1 MTDEQTDAGPATASP
16 ESAEPDEDRVQ
27 VAFERAL
34 AYASE
39 LEERGVKVHNSLW
52 ASPEWLALLGA
63 AAIYSKAFLETLAK
77 HHADAV
83 DDHLR
88 TRPRKN
94 GTTTEVQ
101 ISIDGGTSA
110 ALVVTADMPDEARLA
125 VLDLDPTA
133 GELRGKVLRWDHET
147 SAWRPDDD

>member
-1 MTDEQTDAGPATASP
+1 MTDEHTDAGPVTASP

-39 LEERGVKVHNSLW
+39 LEERGVKVYNSLW

-110 ALVVTADMPDEARLA
+110 ALVVTDRHARRGPARGARPGPHRRRATRQGAA
-125 VLDLDPTA
+125 VGPQHIGMA
-133 GELRGKVLRWDHET
+133 AR
-147 SAWRPDDD
+147 